1 MSFANLKWK
10 HVPRYTKKSH
20 HKSSGLFSMVRHSRY
35 VKNYFFFKEERSV
48 QLRENK
54 SYCGVV
60 HHVLYKYVEPCVNKY
75 PF

>member
-10 HVPRYTKKSH
+10 HVPRYTKNHTTNLVVFFRWCGIRDMLKTT
-20 HKSSGLFSMVRHSRY
+20 
-35 VKNYFFFKEERSV
+35 FFFKEERSV

>member
-48 QLRENK
+48 QLIERTNRTA
-54 SYCGVV
+54 V
-60 HHVLYKYVEPCVNKY
+60 
-75 PF
+75 